1 MKAGIAARA
10 VIVLVLFA
18 SSALT
23 VAARAAEET
32 ATDGQGQEGE
42 LTLYER
48 MTSIGT
54 VACRVFRDDEGRVT
68 KTVYY
73 GLRHEALDRPEGP
86 YTKDMLEVQSIVLR
100 VYDEQGRQSR
110 EEHYSPQMRLDR
122 VKEVVYAADG
132 AVQSVVWRNAQ
143 GVRTYEIRY
152 ADGKSISHLAF
163 DESGDGLVSV
173 RGLVPDDMDLVHGW
187 GKPMHGL
194 SCGLA
199 ASTVRGT
206 LSAIRIYVTVRNSGK
221 EPDEITSGIRLRLV
235 NGRGVVVPQKEGRVG
250 AGDHA
255 APADDRARDTVTQV
269 DPGEAAYVSSG
280 ELGRWYADLPPG
292 EYALAV
298 VCRDSEGDY
307 SIVSNTIHVT
317 ILAGGEQ

>member
-1 MKAGIAARA
+1 MKAGTATRA
-10 VIVLVLFA
+10 VVVLVLFA

-54 VACRVFRDDEGRVT
+54 VARRVFRDDEGRVT

-73 GLRHEALDRPEGP
+73 GLRHEALDRLQGP
-86 YTKDMLEVQSIVLR
+86 YTEDMLEVQSIVLR
-100 VYDEQGRQSR
+100 VYDERGRESR

-132 AVQSVVWRNAQ
+132 AVQSVVWRTAQ

-152 ADGKSISHLAF
+152 ADGKSISHLTF

-173 RGLVPDDMDLVHGW
+173 RGVVPDDMDLVHGW
-187 GKPMHGL
+187 GKDMHGL

-199 ASTVRGT
+199 ANRASGT
-206 LSAIRIYVTVRNSGK
+206 LREIYVRATVRNRGLVA
-221 EPDEITSGIRLRLV
+221 DEITGGQRMVLADAAGQLVPRKDERATTDGEDSRGASGEGKATLQRIKP
-235 NGRGVVVPQKEGRVG
+235 GTAAVVV
-250 AGDHA
+250 H
-255 APADDRARDTVTQV
+255 
-269 DPGEAAYVSSG
+269 G
-280 ELGRWYADLPPG
+280 ELARWYSDLPPG
-292 EYALAV
+292 DYFLIV
-298 VCRDSEGDY
+298 VCRDSDGDY
-307 SIVSNTIHVT
+307 SIVSNQLAITI
-317 ILAGGEQ
+317 GPSGE